1 MDNVATAE
9 VKLRDAYV
17 FSGWHWLQ
25 SYWKLCRL
33 LAPTYAQTKSEKST
47 DHKIVKGDSERE
59 IENVSLSIIKDTA
72 N

>member
-1 MDNVATAE
+1 MRTCLVGGTGYRATGNSADF
-9 VKLRDAYV
+9 LRP
-17 FSGWHWLQ
+17 
-25 SYWKLCRL
+25 R
-33 LAPTYAQTKSEKST
+33 TYAQTKSEKST